1 MGWGLIQEV
10 PECPES
16 HYFPFE
22 FSLLRE
28 FKEKGWK
35 GAKG

>member
-1 MGWGLIQEV
+1 MGWGLFQEV
-10 PECPES
+10 PERPES
-16 HYFPFE
+16 HHFPFE

-35 GAKG
+35 GEKG